1 MARPPDDDDDDAI
14 DFDRVV
20 IDGDYRRAVMRRLR
34 RERNRSL
41 APPSL
46 PSRRAAPDDL

>member
-1 MARPPDDDDDDAI
+1 MARPPEDADDDAI

-34 RERNRSL
+34 RERDGALARS
-41 APPSL
+41 SL
-46 PSRRAAPDDL
+46 PSKAATAKDP

>member
-1 MARPPDDDDDDAI
+1 MRRSREDFEDEPI

-34 RERNRSL
+34 AQRDV
-41 APPSL
+41 APEASSKL
-46 PSRRAAPDDL
+46 SKAQSIHED